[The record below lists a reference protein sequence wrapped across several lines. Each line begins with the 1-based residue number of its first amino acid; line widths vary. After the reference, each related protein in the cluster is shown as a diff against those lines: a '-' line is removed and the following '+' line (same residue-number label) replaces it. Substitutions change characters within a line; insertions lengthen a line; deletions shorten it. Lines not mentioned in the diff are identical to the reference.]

1 MQQEDQQAE
10 PEGQEESPP
19 TDDYHILV
27 VDDERDIRDVL
38 CTLIRSD
45 GYRAT
50 AVPGGHEALAVL
62 EKTKVDLVLTDL
74 MMPEMTG
81 WQLLTTIKE
90 ERPEILVVVIT
101 GYISE
106 HGEELLTNPNVDGYL
121 PKPFDHRRL
130 KVLMNALLSPRNLG
144 RTAEVVAVDD
154 DPDITSAISH
164 VLSQRG
170 LYVTTFQ
177 NPEDAHH
184 HIRTSPP
191 HLAIID
197 LMYPGAD
204 GFDLCKFIRSDP
216 DTALMPILI
225 LTGHPSRQNVSRAIE
240 LGVNGFLVK
249 PFDPEELSERS
260 LKVIRQAGVV
270 VKR

>member
-1 MQQEDQQAE
+1 MPEEDQQAK
-10 PEGQEESPP
+10 PAGQESSSPG
-19 TDDYHILV
+19 DHHILV
-27 VDDERDIRDVL
+27 VDDEKDIRDVL
-38 CTLIRSD
+38 SSLIRSD

-50 AVPGGHEALAVL
+50 AVSGGHEALAVL
-62 EKTKVDLVLTDL
+62 DKTKVDLVLTDL

-90 ERPEILVVVIT
+90 ERPEVLVVVIT
-101 GYISE
+101 GFISE

-144 RTAEVVAVDD
+144 QTAEVVAVDD

-170 LYVTTFQ
+170 LYVTTF
-177 NPEDAHH
+177 NDPEEAHH
-184 HIRTSPP
+184 HIRSAPP
-191 HLAIID
+191 HLAIVD
-197 LMYPGAD
+197 LMFPGAD
-204 GFDLCKFIRSDP
+204 GFDLCKAIRSDR

-240 LGVNGFLVK
+240 LGVNGFIVK

-260 LKVIRQAGVV
+260 LKVIRQAGGL

>member
-1 MQQEDQQAE
+1 M
-10 PEGQEESPP
+10 PEESQQPESGGEASSP
-19 TDDYHILV
+19 STKDYHILV
-27 VDDERDIRDVL
+27 VDDEVDIRNVL
-38 CTLIRSD
+38 CALLQSD

-62 EKTKVDLVLTDL
+62 NKDKVDLVLTDL

-81 WQLLTTIKE
+81 WQLLAAIKE
-90 ERPEILVVVIT
+90 EWSEIPVVVIT

-106 HGEELLTNPNVDGYL
+106 HGEELLTNQYVDGYL

-130 KVLMNALLSPRNLG
+130 KVLLNALLFPQNLG

-154 DPDITSAISH
+154 DPDITKAISH
-164 VLSQRG
+164 VLSERG
-170 LYVTTFQ
+170 LYVTTFEE
-177 NPEDAHH
+177 PGEAHH
-184 HIRTSPP
+184 HIKTTTP

-197 LMYPGAD
+197 VVFPAAN
-204 GFDLCKFIRSDP
+204 GFDLCRDIRTDP
-216 DTALMPILI
+216 DTALIPILI
-225 LTGHPSRQNVSRAIE
+225 LTGHPSRQNVSQAIE
-240 LGVNGFLVK
+240 LGVNGFIVK
-249 PFDPEELSERS
+249 PFDPEELSERA

>member
-1 MQQEDQQAE
+1 MSEEAPQADSK
-10 PEGQEESPP
+10 GQESSSPG
-19 TDDYHILV
+19 DHHILV
-27 VDDERDIRDVL
+27 VDDERDVRDVL

-50 AVPGGHEALAVL
+50 AVEGGHEALAVL

-81 WQLLTTIKE
+81 WQLLTAIKE
-90 ERPEILVVVIT
+90 ERPEMLVVVIT
-101 GYISE
+101 GFISE
-106 HGEELLTNPNVDGYL
+106 NGEELLTNRHVDGYL
-121 PKPFDHRRL
+121 AKPFDHRRL

-154 DPDITSAISH
+154 DPDITTAISH

-177 NPEDAHH
+177 DTEEAHH
-184 HIRTSPP
+184 HIRTTPP
-191 HLAIID
+191 HLAIVD
-197 LMYPGAD
+197 LMFPGGD
-204 GFDLCKFIRSDP
+204 GFDLCKAIRSDP
-216 DTALMPILI
+216 DTALMPVLI

-240 LGVNGFLVK
+240 LGVNGFIVK

-260 LKVIRQAGVV
+260 LKVIRQAGVL